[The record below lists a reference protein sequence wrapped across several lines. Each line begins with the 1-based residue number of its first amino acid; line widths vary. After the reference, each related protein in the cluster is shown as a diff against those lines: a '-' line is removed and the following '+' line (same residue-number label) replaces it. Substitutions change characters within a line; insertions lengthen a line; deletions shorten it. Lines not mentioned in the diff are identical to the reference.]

1 MNAQKEISESLGRL
15 KELARGGY
23 AMALHIEFTTPAYL
37 FQTYPKAWI
46 DYYSQNGLVM
56 RDPTVMW
63 GFDNLGMIDWSE
75 LSDSDPDRIMD
86 QAREHG
92 IDNGFTYALEVGD
105 HRTICSFAKGSEKFP
120 QSEIDQIKA
129 EVDRMCELTLGL
141 DTLAPETRDALRKM
155 SILFT
160 HPGPDM

>member
-1 MNAQKEISESLGRL
+1 MDAQREISESLGRL
-15 KELARGGY
+15 KEIARGGY

-63 GFDNLGMIDWSE
+63 GFDNLGMIDWSN

-92 IDNGFTYALEVGD
+92 IDNGFTYAVESGGR
-105 HRTICSFAKGSEKFP
+105 RTICSFARGETPFS
-120 QSEIDQIKA
+120 QDEIDRIIS
-129 EVDRMCELTLGL
+129 EVDAICALTKGL
-141 DTLAPETRDALRKM
+141 DNLSPDTREALRQM

-160 HPGPDM
+160 HPGPET

>member
-1 MNAQKEISESLGRL
+1 MDAQEEISLSLGRL
-15 KELARGGY
+15 KEMAGGGF
-23 AMALHIEFTTPAYL
+23 AMALHIEFTTPSYL

-63 GFDNLGMIDWSE
+63 GFDNLGVIGWEE

-92 IDNGFTYALEVGD
+92 IDNGFTYALETENQ
-105 HRTICSFAKGSEKFP
+105 RSICSFAKGALPFSQDEKAMIT
-120 QSEIDQIKA
+120 S
-129 EVDRMCELTLGL
+129 EVDRMCELTRGL
-141 DTLAPETRDALRKM
+141 DTLSPGTRDALRRM

-160 HPGPDM
+160 HPGLES